1 MIALF
6 APATAHSDSI
16 ARPGCSECGTA
27 TFLVGIESERPGCEL
42 HTFQCLSALTLK
54 LLLGKPRRRR
64 SRLLRLGERCGY
76 LPIDY

>member
-27 TFLVGIESERPGCEL
+27 TLLVGIESDVPATNYT
-42 HTFQCLSALTLK
+42 TFQCPKCEHFETAI
-54 LLLGKPRRRR
+54 GNAA
-64 SRLLRLGERCGY
+64 
-76 LPIDY
+76 